1 MERDQIISVLNRIT
15 GNLLASSPAENVK
28 ILELKQSL
36 ANVLITQKTNPDL
49 TKKFTYTQSDLFQT
63 PVTDQAALQDLDAI
77 ISKAEKMR
85 SMEDMQVVVRDS
97 PVRTTQIA
105 GSISTAI
112 AGARVSETIGPLK
125 DLSGRDI
132 FVDYIKIQKLI
143 PLYVQGVAEPAILF
157 KTSFSRITSINN
169 TPAISK
175 VYKVNPN
182 TVWINA
188 RLFTPTAPVGSYF
201 GLRVT
206 GGTINLSV
214 LPTLNAAGQL
224 TISNITEATVA
235 LLLEQKSAI
244 TPTVNTPY
252 GADARNA
259 EFNMP
264 KAFNFSFKGTVKTIQ
279 SVAPFSCKVYGQNYN
294 FSYAGN
300 QNVVFNPLLNRIAI
314 PINCIE
320 STFRILSKVSPF
332 INLEGTA
339 NIKNSWWTIPTA
351 TIDITKPLEADSNGG
366 VVLEGGIG
374 LQSNLVNTEE
384 LITLN
389 NPFIILEQG
398 RVAVTDLIS
407 NGLGAQRVLETWKDD
422 LNTFGTT
429 VELKYLK
436 DSLFIYNTISEGT
449 ETLNLLADVNFKA
462 DRPIK
467 ANGEAVSIQSKKSVL
482 MFGATKFKKTILIYD
497 DNILWDNALPT
508 DKIPVV
514 KPLALAMHNALFTV
528 TPPNGAVLYGEY
540 NEELTKIF
548 TADLFLSFGMFSYL
562 PTLPDPYAA
571 NLGVLKAQFQR
582 ERAIRNTVSRT
593 SMVWMWLV
601 CRVQWHKKTEETD
614 SVGVSFHFAPL
625 TQSVNVVKEQK
636 KPGRVKGR
644 GDTIVGSV
652 AEISKLFVP
661 EVNAPGLNTESLT
674 FSSFESSVSSR
685 TTEMRDA
692 LSFESFTLLDVSSKA
707 NQMGV
712 AYTGNKPENLRFLRS
727 MGVVFGANQESGKM
741 FPLQM
746 SGLDVVT
753 QGYNARAFT
762 VPQISWEPLLNLTK
776 PAVSPNWPDASNDPP
791 LGWNYYPNDG
801 LATRIGNLSSNL
813 VALSPIPM
821 AKYLEQMYRD
831 KQDGKTYAVF
841 NLPFGMWA
849 AAVLD
854 NNSNQEEK
862 PNIQQVN
869 PLFNNYIHGGIQL
882 ELTAGTSFKDEDH
895 LFQGHTFQLINV
907 LDMYGKSTKAS
918 TLGSSVEQIFNDEF
932 ARLPEN
938 AADITRPGVPLKKI
952 GLSGYGASV
961 FSDWHNK
968 NAAFAETSQA
978 TFNVATGRTAHEVVQ
993 VKSVIYP
1000 WGIFVVR
1007 TVTIFRMSN
1016 GYVGR
1021 IDSGWQAESD
1031 GKFYFGVNK
1040 SDNPY
1045 EIHPG
1050 VVNGL
1055 YNIRNIRENELG
1067 FDDQMEI
1074 KNGDVIFNAATNKP
1088 ETYSGS
1094 GYVEAVRLRGLTFD
1108 ADIAIENVIEGAGS
1122 NNLVPAKGVLGFVQT
1137 SPRGTPVSKKVFAS
1151 LLKSQ
1156 NGTIGAAVNCTIK
1169 VAGTDQYMKVS
1180 RVDINNSVDTANQP
1194 IFVGAVR
1201 GSVVL
1206 PKDGSWSMVNHSRS
1220 DGTVTPLPQSMSVP
1234 LIRIGKWNKGELA
1247 DAIDANNLHRI
1258 AHPTEILRTPAV
1270 DTINYGFLQNLSA
1283 QKVLYLTPAFK
1294 TGVNSLLSKTPPLLA
1309 DSYRLLNTKG
1319 IFPNIGNADDDL
1331 GTAIQLLKGKGDG
1344 NQVLEAFSKLEDGAG
1359 NVLDGGKDVFE
1370 ILSIN
1375 ARTESGKLVDQG
1387 FKLLKQKADQALNDV
1402 FKFDLPA
1409 LEYRLIDTE
1418 GLKIYI
1424 EYAVK
1429 GSTGDFS
1436 GKMDYN
1442 VDSFAT
1448 EMADQWKGRMNNMAM
1463 VIDLGP
1469 LKRLMTIKGNF
1480 NSQKGAE
1487 SNYGSN
1493 ETGDANSLP
1502 TPEIEFSE
1510 AIEPVIQI
1518 LEILAKLSAGD
1529 YASAFK
1535 KGLKVAMSNS
1545 ANIWEYKFEAGKDI
1559 PLVKFP
1565 LGALYDAPQ
1574 VPLKLEAS
1582 LSLGVYFNAAL
1593 KVTTDPKQL
1602 LPTAGAFFK
1611 FHGGLQ
1617 VMCFSVGAGTVYAVG
1632 NVDLKLSADT
1642 SPLIALDMK
1651 FGFGIQLGVG
1661 LPVIGNVSVLFMAGV
1676 EIYVDS
1682 SQTVIVTAFILFRGH
1697 AEILGG
1703 LVGVTITIEAKGAI
1717 EKIDNGPTNCKA
1729 SVSFGL
1735 DISIFLVIDIS
1746 FHESWEETRQIA

>member
-1 MERDQIISVLNRIT
+1 MKRDQISSMLNRIT

-28 ILELKQSL
+28 ILGLKQSL
-36 ANVLITQKTNPDL
+36 ANVLITQETSPDL
-49 TKKFTYTQSDLFQT
+49 TKQFTFTQSDLFQS
-63 PVTDQAALQDLDAI
+63 PITDQGALQDLDAI
-77 ISKAEKMR
+77 ISKAERMQP
-85 SMEDMQVVVRDS
+85 MADMQVIVRDS
-97 PVRTTQIA
+97 PIRTTQIA

-143 PLYVQGVAEPAILF
+143 PLYIQGSAEPAILF
-157 KTSFSRITSINN
+157 KTSLSRMTIINP
-169 TPAISK
+169 TPTISK
-175 VYKVNPN
+175 IYKVDPN
-182 TVWINA
+182 TVWINV
-188 RLFTPTAPVGSYF
+188 RLFTSTAPADSYF

-206 GGTINLSV
+206 EGTINLSV

-224 TISNITEATVA
+224 TISSITEVTVA
-235 LLLEQKSAI
+235 LLLEQKNVV
-244 TPTVNTPY
+244 TPAVDTPY
-252 GADARNA
+252 GVDARNA

-264 KAFNFSFKGTVKTIQ
+264 KAFNFSFKGVAKTIQ
-279 SVAPFSCKVYGQNYN
+279 SVAPFGCKVYGRNYN

-314 PINCIE
+314 PVNCME
-320 STFRILSKVSPF
+320 TAFHVLSKASPF
-332 INLEGTA
+332 INLEGTT

-351 TIDITKPLEADSNGG
+351 IIDITKPLEADSNGG
-366 VVLEGGIG
+366 IVLECATG

-384 LITLN
+384 VISLN
-389 NPFIILEQG
+389 NPFIILEPG
-398 RVAVTDLIS
+398 RVAITDLIS
-407 NGLGAQRVLETWKDD
+407 SGVGLQRVMETWKDEF
-422 LNTFGTT
+422 NTFGTT
-429 VELKYLK
+429 VEINYLK
-436 DSLFIYNTISEGT
+436 DSLFIYNTVSEGT

-467 ANGEAVSIQSKKSVL
+467 ANGEAIAIQSKKSVL
-482 MFGATKFKKTILIYD
+482 MFGATKSKKSILIYD

-514 KPLALAMHNALFTV
+514 KPFALAMNNALFTV

-540 NEELTKIF
+540 NEAITKIF

-571 NLGVLKAQFQR
+571 NLGALKVQFPEKVVTR
-582 ERAIRNTVSRT
+582 RIVSKT

-601 CRVQWHKKTEETD
+601 CRIQWYKKTEETD
-614 SVGVSFHFAPL
+614 IVNVSFQFAPL
-625 TQSVNVVKEQK
+625 TQSVNVIKEQK
-636 KPGRVKGR
+636 STGKVKGNVHP
-644 GDTIVGSV
+644 IAGSV
-652 AEISKLFVP
+652 AELSKLFVRD
-661 EVNAPGLNTESLT
+661 ANTTITNTDSLT
-674 FSSFESSVSSR
+674 YSSIRGAVVPQNA
-685 TTEMRDA
+685 EMRDP
-692 LSFESFTLLDVSSKA
+692 LNFESFTLLDVSSNA

-712 AYTGNKPENLRFLRS
+712 AYAGNKRENLSFLRK
-727 MGVVFGANQESGKM
+727 MGVVFGADQESGQV

-753 QGYNARAFT
+753 QGYNVRAFT

-776 PAVSPNWPDASNDPP
+776 PGANPKWADASNDPP

-801 LATRIGNLSSNL
+801 LATRIGNVSPKP

-831 KQDGKTYAVF
+831 NEDGKTYAVF
-841 NLPFGMWA
+841 NLPFGMFA

-854 NNSNQEEK
+854 KNANQKQK
-862 PNIQQVN
+862 PNIQNVS
-869 PLFNNYIHGGIQL
+869 PLFDNYIHGGIQL
-882 ELTAGTSFKDEDH
+882 ELTAGSSFKDEDN
-895 LFQGHTFQLINV
+895 LFQGYTVQVVNV
-907 LDMYGKSTKAS
+907 LDMYGKSINAS
-918 TLGSSVEQIFNDEF
+918 TLGASVEKIFKDEF
-932 ARLPEN
+932 TN
-938 AADITRPGVPLKKI
+938 APDHPDITRPGVPLKKI
-952 GLSGYGASV
+952 ALSGYGASA

-1045 EIHPG
+1045 EIHAG

-1067 FDDQMEI
+1067 YEDTMDIKKDDFIFDAE
-1074 KNGDVIFNAATNKP
+1074 TNKSVKYKGP
-1088 ETYSGS
+1088 TYT
-1094 GYVEAVRLRGLTFD
+1094 EKVRLRGLTFD
-1108 ADIAIENVIEGAGS
+1108 ADIAIENVVEGAGS
-1122 NNLVPAKGVLGFVQT
+1122 NHLVPSKGVLGFVQI
-1137 SPRGTPVSKKVFAS
+1137 SPRGTPVSKEIFAS
-1151 LLKSQ
+1151 LLKYQ

-1180 RVDINNSVDTANQP
+1180 RVDVNNSVGIANQP

-1201 GSVVL
+1201 GAVVL
-1206 PKDGSWSMVNHSRS
+1206 PKDGSWSMVNHNRS
-1220 DGTVTPLPQSMSVP
+1220 DGTVTSLPQGMSVP
-1234 LIRIGKWNKGELA
+1234 LIRVGKWDRGKLVHSA
-1247 DAIDANNLHRI
+1247 DANNLQRI
-1258 AHPTEILRTPAV
+1258 AHPTELLRAPTV

-1294 TGVNSLLSKTPPLLA
+1294 SGINSLLSKTPPLLA

-1331 GTAIQLLKGKGDG
+1331 GTAIQLLKGKADG
-1344 NQVLEAFSKLEDGAG
+1344 GQVLEAFSKVKDGAA
-1359 NVLDGGKDVFE
+1359 NVLDGSKEVFE
-1370 ILSIN
+1370 ILSIT
-1375 ARTESGKLVDQG
+1375 AKSEAGKLVDQG

-1409 LEYRLIDTE
+1409 LEYPLIDTE

-1424 EYAVK
+1424 QYAVK
-1429 GSTGDFS
+1429 GSTGSFP

-1448 EMADQWKGRMNNMAM
+1448 AMADQWKGRMNNMAM

-1469 LKRLMTIKGNF
+1469 LKGLMTIKGNF

-1493 ETGDANSLP
+1493 ETSDADSLP
-1502 TPEIEFSE
+1502 TPEIEFSKDL
-1510 AIEPVIQI
+1510 EPVIQV
-1518 LEILAKLSAGD
+1518 LDILAKLSAGD

-1602 LPTAGAFFK
+1602 LPTVGAFFK

-1617 VMCFSVGAGTVYAVG
+1617 VMCFSVGAGSVYAVG

-1682 SQTVIVTAFILFRGH
+1682 SQTVIVTAFLLFRGH

-1717 EKIDNGPTNCKA
+1717 EKKQDPGPTNCKA

-1735 DISIFLVIDIS
+1735 DISVFLVIDIS